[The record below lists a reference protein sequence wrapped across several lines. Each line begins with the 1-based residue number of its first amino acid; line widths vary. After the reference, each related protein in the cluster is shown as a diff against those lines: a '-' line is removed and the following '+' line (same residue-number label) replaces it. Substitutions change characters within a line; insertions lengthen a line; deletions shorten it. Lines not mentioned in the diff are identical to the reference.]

1 MGKRLKEHPL
11 ISLIVVAIVVMLLVG
26 FWPQPILVE
35 VVTVTKAPLTVAIE
49 EDGQTRL
56 IDRYRISAP
65 VAGVAS
71 RVEFEVGDAVAKGQ
85 TLLNITPLAARI
97 LDPRSRAQAVAE
109 IAAAQAAL
117 LGAEQQVNAVVAS
130 KDLADNELRRLRTL
144 MQRQL
149 VAQDSL
155 DRATADAAS
164 QAAALRS
171 AQFNVEVRRYELQ
184 ARRSTLEYQTLLAE
198 GEAIE
203 PVLVR
208 APVAGE
214 VLKIHHECEGPVE
227 TGLPLME
234 IGNPAAL
241 EVVVDVLSMDAIK
254 IQTGMRV
261 LFERWG
267 GDAPLE
273 GIVRTVEPVGFTKV
287 SALGVEEQRVWVVV
301 AITSNVDQ
309 WQRLGDGYRVEARF
323 ILWDEDDV
331 LQLPASSVFR
341 YHDGWAVFVI
351 NGGRAQRR
359 PVTIGQRNGLS
370 VQILAG
376 VDSGDRVL
384 DHPSDEVDEGVS
396 VRAR

>member
-214 VLKIHHECEGPVE
+214 VLKIHHECEGPVDRF
-227 TGLPLME
+227 TLDGDWQSCSP
-234 IGNPAAL
+234 
-241 EVVVDVLSMDAIK
+241 
-254 IQTGMRV
+254 
-261 LFERWG
+261 G
-267 GDAPLE
+267 GC
-273 GIVRTVEPVGFTKV
+273 G
-287 SALGVEEQRVWVVV
+287 
-301 AITSNVDQ
+301 
-309 WQRLGDGYRVEARF
+309 
-323 ILWDEDDV
+323 
-331 LQLPASSVFR
+331 
-341 YHDGWAVFVI
+341 
-351 NGGRAQRR
+351 
-359 PVTIGQRNGLS
+359 
-370 VQILAG
+370 
-376 VDSGDRVL
+376 
-384 DHPSDEVDEGVS
+384 
-396 VRAR
+396 

>member
-97 LDPRSRAQAVAE
+97 LDPRSQAQAVAE

-341 YHDGWAVFVI
+341 YRDGWAVFVI
-351 NGGRAQRR
+351 DGGRAQRR

>member
-341 YHDGWAVFVI
+341 YRDGWAVFVI

>member
-198 GEAIE
+198 VEAIE

-341 YHDGWAVFVI
+341 YRDGWAVFVI
-351 NGGRAQRR
+351 DGGRAQRR

>member
-85 TLLNITPLAARI
+85 TLLNITQLAARI

-341 YHDGWAVFVI
+341 YRDGWAVFVI

>member
-341 YHDGWAVFVI
+341 YRDGWAVFVI

-384 DHPSDEVDEGVS
+384 DHPSDEVDEGVI

>member
-1 MGKRLKEHPL
+1 
-11 ISLIVVAIVVMLLVG
+11 
-26 FWPQPILVE
+26 
-35 VVTVTKAPLTVAIE
+35 
-49 EDGQTRL
+49 
-56 IDRYRISAP
+56 
-65 VAGVAS
+65 
-71 RVEFEVGDAVAKGQ
+71 
-85 TLLNITPLAARI
+85 
-97 LDPRSRAQAVAE
+97 
-109 IAAAQAAL
+109 
-117 LGAEQQVNAVVAS
+117 
-130 KDLADNELRRLRTL
+130 
-144 MQRQL
+144 
-149 VAQDSL
+149 
-155 DRATADAAS
+155 
-164 QAAALRS
+164 
-171 AQFNVEVRRYELQ
+171 
-184 ARRSTLEYQTLLAE
+184 
-198 GEAIE
+198 
-203 PVLVR
+203 VLVR

-341 YHDGWAVFVI
+341 YRDGWAVFVI
-351 NGGRAQRR
+351 DGGRAQRR

>member
-164 QAAALRS
+164 
-171 AQFNVEVRRYELQ
+171 
-184 ARRSTLEYQTLLAE
+184 
-198 GEAIE
+198 
-203 PVLVR
+203 
-208 APVAGE
+208 
-214 VLKIHHECEGPVE
+214 
-227 TGLPLME
+227 
-234 IGNPAAL
+234 
-241 EVVVDVLSMDAIK
+241 
-254 IQTGMRV
+254 
-261 LFERWG
+261 
-267 GDAPLE
+267 
-273 GIVRTVEPVGFTKV
+273 
-287 SALGVEEQRVWVVV
+287 
-301 AITSNVDQ
+301 
-309 WQRLGDGYRVEARF
+309 
-323 ILWDEDDV
+323 
-331 LQLPASSVFR
+331 
-341 YHDGWAVFVI
+341 
-351 NGGRAQRR
+351 
-359 PVTIGQRNGLS
+359 
-370 VQILAG
+370 
-376 VDSGDRVL
+376 
-384 DHPSDEVDEGVS
+384 
-396 VRAR
+396 

>member
-287 SALGVEEQRVWVVV
+287 SALGVEEQRVWVIV
-301 AITSNVDQ
+301 AITSNVDE
-309 WQRLGDGYRVEARF
+309 WLRLGDGYRVEARF
-323 ILWDEDDV
+323 ILWHEEDV

-341 YHDGWAVFVI
+341 YRDGWAIFVI
-351 NGGRAQRR
+351 DGGRAQRR

-376 VDSGDRVL
+376 VSSGDRVL
-384 DHPSDEVDEGVS
+384 DHPSDAVDAGVS

>member
-35 VVTVTKAPLTVAIE
+35 AVTVTKAPLTVAIE

-341 YHDGWAVFVI
+341 YRDGWAVFVI
-351 NGGRAQRR
+351 DGGRAQRR

>member
-35 VVTVTKAPLTVAIE
+35 VVIVTKAPLTVAIE

-97 LDPRSRAQAVAE
+97 LDSRSRAQAVAE

-341 YHDGWAVFVI
+341 YRDGWAVFVI
-351 NGGRAQRR
+351 DGGRAQRR

-384 DHPSDEVDEGVS
+384 DHPSDEIDEGVS

>member
-341 YHDGWAVFVI
+341 YRDGWAVFVI
-351 NGGRAQRR
+351 NGARAQRR

>member
-341 YHDGWAVFVI
+341 YRDGWAVFVI
-351 NGGRAQRR
+351 DGGRAQRR

>member
-214 VLKIHHECEGPVE
+214 VLKIHHACEGPVE

-241 EVVVDVLSMDAIK
+241 ELVVDVLSMDAIK

-341 YHDGWAVFVI
+341 YRDGWAVFVI